1 MAQKLEPLPLFPLQ
15 TVLFPFAHI
24 QLHVFEDR
32 YLEMV
37 RECIEFERP
46 FGIVLIRDGKEVGGP
61 ADPYMVGTTVRVTK
75 VIQLESGAMDIQV
88 KGERRFRIR
97 KIDESKAY
105 MTGFVEDL
113 VEVETPD
120 SPRTDALVMR
130 CREDFQSWIRQM
142 ITKQGF
148 NVQIKFPDDI
158 TALSFAIANLLP
170 IENLEK
176 QRLLELTDT
185 LERISGLI
193 GLLENQ
199 MIEGELV
206 PGINKLRS
214 EDLSGWISKN

>member
-1 MAQKLEPLPLFPLQ
+1 MAPKLEPLPLFPLQ
-15 TVLFPFAHI
+15 TVLFPYAHI

-37 RECIEFERP
+37 RECLEFEKP

-61 ADPYMVGTTVRVTK
+61 ADPYMVGTTVRVTR
-75 VIQLESGAMDIQV
+75 VINLESGAMDIQV

-97 KIDESKAY
+97 RIDESKAY
-105 MTGFVEDL
+105 MIGMVEPL

-120 SPRTDALVMR
+120 TPRTDALVMR
-130 CREDFQSWIRQM
+130 CREDFQAWIRQM

-148 NVQIKFPDDI
+148 NVQIKFPEDV

-193 GLLENQ
+193 GLLETQ
-199 MIEGELV
+199 IIEGEMM
-206 PGINKLRS
+206 PGITKLKA
-214 EDLSGWISKN
+214 EDLGSWISKN